1 MNAKRLGKLLAFAGA
16 VIGLGTTPGLTEVL
30 AHHGVAQD
38 DQGIKPFVPNG
49 TYADHV
55 TGYVPGPS
63 GSLVPLAA
71 AGHITFSADG
81 TTSGVLTASINSQIS
96 PITVHGPW
104 TINPD
109 GSVSETEI
117 QTGGPGQTLHFK
129 DYPTLDGNTITFVST
144 DPGSIVSGIYVR
156 GSPAENEQ

>member
-1 MNAKRLGKLLAFAGA
+1 LLAFAGA
-16 VIGLGTTPGLTEVL
+16 AIGLGATPGLSGSV
-30 AHHGVAQD
+30 QD

-49 TYADHV
+49 TYAFRD
-55 TGYVPGPS
+55 TGYLPAGPS

-71 AGHITFSADG
+71 AGYITFFADG
-81 TTSGVLTASINSQIS
+81 TTSGVLTASINGQIS
-96 PITVHGPW
+96 PITVHGTW

-109 GSVSETEI
+109 GSISETEI

-144 DPGSIVSGIYVR
+144 DPGSIVSGIYAR
-156 GSPAENEQ
+156 SLPAENEQ